1 MIPLL
6 WDVAAAADDPTYD
19 RLFGAEAAV
28 EAAPVEEGPAVPTWI
43 WPASLLG
50 VGLVAA
56 TRLRRSALDA
66 KVGAMKVLDRQV
78 LGDRSTLLV
87 VEVQDS
93 SGEKRRLLIGTG
105 SGAPALVADLGAV
118 GAPVRPVAAAPP
130 ADPEAVIE
138 PELVIDPELEEPE
151 LDDEEPSPFAVNLAE
166 EILAERGSFAE
177 ALEPELDEFVDD
189 DDEEPLFKTP
199 YIAPLPPEPPPRKA
213 APAAAAPAPK
223 KAAPRY
229 FTDDDLAPVDDF
241 PTGSPSMRVL
251 RAESLGPQFA
261 SARR

>member
-6 WDVAAAADDPTYD
+6 WGVAAAADDPTYD
-19 RLFGAEAAV
+19 RLFGADTTAEV
-28 EAAPVEEGPAVPTWI
+28 APVEAGPTVPSWI
-43 WPASLLG
+43 WPLSLLG

-66 KVGAMKVLDRQV
+66 KVGAMRVLDRQV

-105 SGAPALVADLGAV
+105 SGAPALVAEVGAV
-118 GAPVRPVAAAPP
+118 GPVKRPVVEAAP
-130 ADPEAVIE
+130 ADPDAVIE
-138 PELVIDPELEEPE
+138 PELVLDPELEEPE
-151 LDDEEPSPFAVNLAE
+151 LGDDEDPSPFAVNLAE
-166 EILAERGSFAE
+166 EILAERGSFA
-177 ALEPELDEFVDD
+177 APLEPEIEDDE

-199 YIAPLPPEPPPRKA
+199 YIAPLPKE
-213 APAAAAPAPK
+213 APAPKATAK

-229 FTDDDLAPVDDF
+229 FTDDDLAPVEDF
-241 PTGSPSMRVL
+241 AGAGASMRVL

>member
-6 WDVAAAADDPTYD
+6 WGVAAAADDPTYD
-19 RLFGAEAAV
+19 RLFGADAAV

-66 KVGAMKVLDRQV
+66 KVGAMRVLDRQV

-87 VEVQDS
+87 VEVLDS

-118 GAPVRPVAAAPP
+118 GTPARTIAEPLPV
-130 ADPEAVIE
+130 DPEAVIE
-138 PELVIDPELEEPE
+138 PELVLDPELEDPE
-151 LDDEEPSPFAVNLAE
+151 LDDEDPSPFAVNLAE
-166 EILAERGSFAE
+166 EILAERGTFEE
-177 ALEPELDEFVDD
+177 ALEPELDEFVDED
-189 DDEEPLFKTP
+189 DDEPLFKTP
-199 YIAPLPPEPPPRKA
+199 YIAPLPPEAPKKKA
-213 APAAAAPAPK
+213 APAAPAPSN

-229 FTDDDLAPVDDF
+229 FTDDDLAPVEDF
-241 PTGSPSMRVL
+241 PAGSPSMRVL

>member
-1 MIPLL
+1 MIPLF
-6 WDVAAAADDPTYD
+6 WGVAAADDDPTYD
-19 RLFGAEAAV
+19 RLFGADATV

-50 VGLVAA
+50 LGLVAA

-118 GAPVRPVAAAPP
+118 GAPVRAVTEAPP
-130 ADPEAVIE
+130 SDPEAVIE
-138 PELVIDPELEEPE
+138 PELILDPELEDPE
-151 LDDEEPSPFAVNLAE
+151 LDDEDPSPFAVNLAE
-166 EILAERGSFAE
+166 EILAERGTADDV
-177 ALEPELDEFVDD
+177 LEPELDEFVDD
-189 DDEEPLFKTP
+189 EDEEPLFKTP
-199 YIAPLPPEPPPRKA
+199 YIAPLPPEPPPKKA
-213 APAAAAPAPK
+213 VAAAPAPK

-229 FTDDDLAPVDDF
+229 FTDEDLAPVEDF